1 MVPPVRPLRPRPLRR
16 PCTVPLPPAPV
27 SQQRPAP
34 APSRPAP
41 VAAPT
46 IGALDKFLAI
56 AAAIVGLAA
65 VGTVGWMLMILKD
78 AING

>member
-1 MVPPVRPLRPRPLRR
+1 MRR
-16 PCTVPLPPAPV
+16 GAMTITPSLHRATPAAPV